1 MGPEPPFQKSSKPVV
16 TTAGTGFLGTSAYP
30 GLLGPTSLWSP
41 CVALSCR
48 ERECLNPPPHR
59 SEQTSSQ
66 MALRQLAGISFS
78 MSQTAM
84 IAQGFRVGKLQTPSY
99 KRLKKNRPAVWLMR
113 LLAGQTD

>member
-1 MGPEPPFQKSSKPVV
+1 
-16 TTAGTGFLGTSAYP
+16 
-30 GLLGPTSLWSP
+30 
-41 CVALSCR
+41 
-48 ERECLNPPPHR
+48 
-59 SEQTSSQ
+59 